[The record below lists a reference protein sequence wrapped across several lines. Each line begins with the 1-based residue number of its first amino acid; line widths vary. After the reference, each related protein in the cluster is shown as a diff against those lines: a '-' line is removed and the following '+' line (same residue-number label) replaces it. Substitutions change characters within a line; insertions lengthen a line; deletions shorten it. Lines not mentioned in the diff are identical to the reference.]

1 MSLSKLNIENLQIEL
16 SDKKIISNL
25 SYHFKD
31 QSLSVILGRSGCGK
45 STFMRAIAGLTPF
58 KGKINNS
65 YQSQSIVFQESRLIP
80 WLTVSENV
88 LVFANLKKQTV
99 SQSQI
104 STLLE
109 KVGLFSAAHL
119 YPQQLSGGMKMRAAL
134 ARALITQPELLLL
147 DEPFSALD
155 EPTRIQ
161 LGQLL
166 IQLKQDYQMTILMI
180 SHQIEES
187 LQLANEVILMGQ
199 GLIKKTYDL
208 SKMSQQQGFYENSEL
223 MKIAQNIRQE
233 YIGDLHDPL

>member
-1 MSLSKLNIENLQIEL
+1 MSLSKLNIENLQIEF
-16 SDKKIISNL
+16 SDKKIVNNL

-80 WLTVSENV
+80 WLTVSENI

-99 SQSQI
+99 NPSQLT
-104 STLLE
+104 TLLE

-134 ARALITQPELLLL
+134 ARALMTQPELLLL

-187 LQLANEVILMGQ
+187 LQLADEVILMGQ

-208 SKMSQQQGFYENSEL
+208 SKMSQQHGFYENSEL